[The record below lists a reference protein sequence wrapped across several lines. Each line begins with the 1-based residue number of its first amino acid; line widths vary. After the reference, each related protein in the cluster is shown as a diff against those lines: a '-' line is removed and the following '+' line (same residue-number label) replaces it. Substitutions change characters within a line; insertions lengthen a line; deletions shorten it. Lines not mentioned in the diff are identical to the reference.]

1 MSDHTNTQF
10 DEELE
15 RIRSRVSHMGGLIEA
30 QLVRLKR
37 GMFSDSVGDL
47 ETVMKSDYMINA
59 LEVEID
65 ELCTHVIA
73 ARQPV
78 ASDLRLVMAVIK
90 TITDLERIGDK
101 VEKIARMTYD
111 LASKD
116 GLQVSRFSELRSMLD
131 QVSTMVRESLDA
143 FARLDTAAAPA
154 LAQAD
159 KDVDREF
166 DGITRRLV
174 THMMENPRNIT
185 SALDI
190 MFIAKA
196 IERIGDHATN
206 ITEYVVYM
214 VHGRDV
220 RHVSPEELKQVAETG
235 R

>member
-1 MSDHTNTQF
+1 
-10 DEELE
+10 
-15 RIRSRVSHMGGLIEA
+15 
-30 QLVRLKR
+30 
-37 GMFSDSVGDL
+37 
-47 ETVMKSDYMINA
+47 
-59 LEVEID
+59 
-65 ELCTHVIA
+65 
-73 ARQPV
+73 
-78 ASDLRLVMAVIK
+78 
-90 TITDLERIGDK
+90 
-101 VEKIARMTYD
+101 
-111 LASKD
+111 
-116 GLQVSRFSELRSMLD
+116 MLD